1 MAWAVD
7 SSHVLEGSQQPD
19 HQPAMPLSW
28 ITCLQVPSRFETTQ
42 LCAQCG
48 AAGTSAA
55 VDTAAGP
62 AEGES

>member
-1 MAWAVD
+1 
-7 SSHVLEGSQQPD
+7 
-19 HQPAMPLSW
+19 MPLSW
-28 ITCLQVPSRFETTQ
+28 ITCRQVPSRLEATK

-48 AAGTSAA
+48 AAGAGAA